1 MASTSYRARGRTK
14 RSGET
19 RARIMDATRELLDE
33 GSFHESTVE
42 QVGERAGVS
51 RATVYQHF
59 PSRLDLV
66 DAMCDTF
73 GVNPALVRIRDS
85 VELEDLGE
93 AMRESIADAMRFWS
107 SEDSVLRQL
116 YGVAAVD
123 PAAQA
128 LVDRQ
133 LRDRRRE
140 MQKLAGR
147 LDAGKMLRR
156 GIDRAQALA
165 QLMVLTSYGT
175 YRDLHEEG
183 LSDAKAIRTLQ
194 EMATRLLLRESA
206 ARGAIRT
213 RRP

>member
-85 VELEDLGE
+85 VALEDLGE

-133 LRDRRRE
+133 LRDRRGE
-140 MQKLAGR
+140 MQKLARR
-147 LDAGKMLRR
+147 LDEGKMLRR

-194 EMATRLLLRESA
+194 EMASRQLLRESA
-206 ARGAIRT
+206 ARGPVRP

>member
-1 MASTSYRARGRTK
+1 
-14 RSGET
+14 
-19 RARIMDATRELLDE
+19 MDATRQLLDE
-33 GSFHESTVE
+33 GTFHESSVE

-85 VELEDLGE
+85 VEIEDVHE
-93 AMRESIADAMRFWS
+93 ATRESIADAVRFWA
-107 SEDSVLRQL
+107 SEDSVLQQL

-133 LRDRRRE
+133 LRDRRGE
-140 MQKLAGR
+140 MQKLARR
-147 LDAGKMLRR
+147 LDESKSLRSGVDR
-156 GIDRAQALA
+156 GEALA
-165 QLMVLTSYGT
+165 HLLTLTSYGT
-175 YRDLHEEG
+175 YRELHQEG
-183 LSDAKAIRTLQ
+183 LSDAKLIRHLQ
-194 EMATRLLLRESA
+194 SAAERLLLA
-206 ARGAIRT
+206 
-213 RRP
+213 